1 MKQERFKT
9 SVMDFK
15 YKTIYTLDLD
25 LDLNIYLGH
34 KDGV

>member
-25 LDLNIYLGH
+25 LNIYLGH